1 MPSCTST
8 GTRLKATAAAA
19 AAAAVHTYPK
29 KPMFALLQEGTVLRL
44 RKIPKH
50 TKRRQ
55 QQQQQQQQELAGATV
70 RHLKAGPAAAADATA
85 AHAALEAAIWQP
97 VIINWHD
104 LGKLFGT
111 NSVLLLNT
119 PNG

>member
-1 MPSCTST
+1 MPSCTLT

-19 AAAAVHTYPK
+19 AAAAAVHTYPQK
-29 KPMFALLQEGTVLRL
+29 SYVCCLQEGTVLRL
-44 RKIPKH
+44 RKTPKH

-55 QQQQQQQQELAGATV
+55 QQQQQQQESAGATV
-70 RHLKAGPAAAADATA
+70 RHLKGPAAAADATA

-111 NSVLLLNT
+111 NSVLLLNA